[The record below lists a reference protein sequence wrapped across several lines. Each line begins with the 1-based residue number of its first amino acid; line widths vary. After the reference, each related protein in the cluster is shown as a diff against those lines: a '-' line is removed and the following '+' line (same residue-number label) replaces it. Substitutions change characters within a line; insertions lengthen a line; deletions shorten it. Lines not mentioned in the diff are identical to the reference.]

1 MKYFKVFF
9 IAMLLLFSNSCS
21 TVTIKKSAQTELQRE
36 PDYQKSKDYAY
47 NGGLF
52 GEHHF
57 YLHDICPNGVEQIK
71 TQRTFSDEF
80 FTLITLGFYSP
91 YTAKIWCK
99 RDQKQ

>member
-1 MKYFKVFF
+1 MNLKLLFSIFS
-9 IAMLLLFSNSCS
+9 LLLFSNSCS

-36 PDYQKSKDYAY
+36 PDYHKSKDYAY
-47 NGGLF
+47 FGGAF

-71 TQRTFSDEF
+71 TQRTFSDGF
-80 FTLITLGFYSP
+80 FTLISLGLYSS

-99 RDQKQ
+99 RDQKP